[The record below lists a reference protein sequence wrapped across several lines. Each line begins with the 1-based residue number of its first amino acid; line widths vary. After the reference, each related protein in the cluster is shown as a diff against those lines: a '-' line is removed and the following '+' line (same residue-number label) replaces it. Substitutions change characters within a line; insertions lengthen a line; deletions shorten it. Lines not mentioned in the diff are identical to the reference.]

1 MSSPDEVTALLRDWI
16 DGKEEANPIGRLI
29 GHYQVQSLLGA
40 GGMGKIYLAEDTQL
54 RRKVAIKLLRAELT
68 HDGERARRF
77 AQEARAASA
86 LTHPN
91 IITIHESGEDD
102 DRLHSTGR
110 APSAHASRCRNS
122 GRTGADRQ
130 QGLAQRARRSLS
142 NGRSCVGRLKRT
154 EATDRA
160 S

>member
-16 DGKEEANPIGRLI
+16 DGKEEANPIGRQI

-68 HDGERARRF
+68 HDGERVRRF

-86 LTHPN
+86 LNHPN
-91 IITIHESGEDD
+91 IITIHEIGEDED
-102 DRLHSTGR
+102 TRYIVTEYVVGQTLR
-110 APSAHASRCRNS
+110 RRMMNAP
-122 GRTGADRQ
+122 Q
-130 QGLAQRARRSLS
+130 QRMA
-142 NGRSCVGRLKRT
+142 
-154 EATDRA
+154 
-160 S
+160 